1 MPLKKKHLTRKRK
14 NAKAKG
20 KGDIVPFLLKQKLG
34 SLSNQQKQDTL
45 KNIFSNLPRQDV
57 EDVITQKELTLK
69 ELAQEPKQL
78 FQITPLPIY
87 NYPFQQEVP
96 RGYEYNY
103 PLVKVMGTLRE
114 TDLVDSIYSLKK
126 DAELQEYPKHFLQ
139 TLFAN
144 FLKITK
150 KRRNNDYILSRIPDY
165 ELQQVLTTQ
174 KFFIIDFDFL
184 SNALELTGQKLTT
197 RGSYSGTSNYTKGVA
212 SVFPSKTKKFKSYN
226 AFITKKIKNI
236 IFDPLINAYK
246 AYWAIK
252 HTTKIMIDYYSIASA
267 SKHRPVFYRTT
278 HANNIRHFPIE
289 HDEPNMKGELERFR
303 DVWHHTEVGQQK
315 YKNELWDFAHSN
327 HWLQHPADVY
337 YRPPSDEPLN
347 IPEVT
352 NVHVYDVLTYYIL
365 ELNRMLEYLATYR
378 ISVVR
383 ELLEAINSDL
393 AHITNKIRTLYSVDL
408 ILTVAPQ
415 NTVFDEHRPYFRIS
429 IPDLP

>member
-1 MPLKKKHLTRKRK
+1 MPQKKKHLTRKRK
-14 NAKAKG
+14 KAKIKTKAKAKG

-34 SLSNQQKQDTL
+34 SLSNQQKQATL
-45 KNIFSNLPRQDV
+45 KNIFSNLPRQSV
-57 EDVITQKELTLK
+57 EDVITQKELALK

-78 FQITPLPIY
+78 FQITPLPRY
-87 NYPFQQEVP
+87 NYPFQQGVP

-150 KRRNNDYILSRIPDY
+150 KRRNNDYILSRISDY
-165 ELQQVLTTQ
+165 ELQQVLTTR

-184 SNALELTGQKLTT
+184 SNALELTGQKLTN
-197 RGSYSGTSNYTKGVA
+197 RGSYSGTSNYTKGIT
-212 SVFPSKTKKFKSYN
+212 SVNASKTKKFKSYN

-252 HTTKIMIDYYSIASA
+252 HTTKIMINYYSTLSGRQPDP
-267 SKHRPVFYRTT
+267 RPYP
-278 HANNIRHFPIE
+278 NIRHFPIE
-289 HDEPNMKGELERFR
+289 HDEPNLRGELQRFR
-303 DVWHHTEVGQQK
+303 DVWHHTEVGKQK
-315 YKNELWDFAHSN
+315 YKNELWDFAHDN
-327 HWLQHPADVY
+327 Y
-337 YRPPSDEPLN
+337 YQEEPEDEPLN

-383 ELLEAINSDL
+383 ELLDAINDDL
-393 AHITNKIRTLYSVDL
+393 AYITNRIHTLYGRGL
-408 ILTVAPQ
+408 IRPVAPQ
-415 NTVFDEHRPYFRIS
+415 NTEQDYHRPDFIIT
-429 IPDLP
+429 IPNLP

>member
-14 NAKAKG
+14 KMKANFKAKG

-34 SLSNQQKQDTL
+34 SLSNKQKQATL
-45 KNIFSNLPRQDV
+45 QNIFSNLPRQSV
-57 EDVITQKELTLK
+57 EDVITQNELVLK
-69 ELAQEPKQL
+69 ELAEQPKQP

-87 NYPFQQEVP
+87 NYPFQQHVP

-126 DAELQEYPKHFLQ
+126 DAELQDYPKHFLQ

-165 ELQQVLTTQ
+165 ELQQVLTTR

-197 RGSYSGTSNYTKGVA
+197 RGSYSGTSNYTKGIT
-212 SVFPSKTKKFKSYN
+212 SVNASKTKKFKSYN

-252 HTTKIMIDYYSIASA
+252 HTTKIMINYYNTLSGRQPDP
-267 SKHRPVFYRTT
+267 RPYP
-278 HANNIRHFPIE
+278 NIRHFPIE
-289 HDEPNMKGELERFR
+289 HDEPNLRGEFQRFR
-303 DVWHHTEVGQQK
+303 DVWHHTEVGKQK
-315 YKNELWDFAHSN
+315 YKNELWDFAHDN
-327 HWLQHPADVY
+327 Y
-337 YRPPSDEPLN
+337 YQEEPEDEPLN

-383 ELLEAINSDL
+383 ELLDAINNDL
-393 AHITNKIRTLYSVDL
+393 AYITNKIHTLYGRGL
-408 ILTVAPQ
+408 IRSVAPQ
-415 NTVFDEHRPYFRIS
+415 NTEQDYHRPDFIIS

>member
-1 MPLKKKHLTRKRK
+1 MPLKKKHLTRKNAK
-14 NAKAKG
+14 TNAKARG

-34 SLSNQQKQDTL
+34 SLSNKQKQATL
-45 KNIFSNLPRQDV
+45 KNIFSYLPKQHV
-57 EDVITQKELTLK
+57 EDAITQKELALK

-78 FQITPLPIY
+78 FQITPLPRY
-87 NYPFQQEVP
+87 NYPFQQGVP

-103 PLVKVMGTLRE
+103 PLVKVMGSLRE
-114 TDLVDSIYSLKK
+114 TDLVDSIYSLKR
-126 DAELQEYPKHFLQ
+126 DAELQDYPKHFLQ

-150 KRRNNDYILSRIPDY
+150 KRRTYDDYILSRIPDY
-165 ELQQVLTTQ
+165 ELQQVLTTR

-197 RGSYSGTSNYTKGVA
+197 RGSYSGTSNYTKGIT
-212 SVFPSKTKKFKSYN
+212 SVNASKTKKFKSYN

-278 HANNIRHFPIE
+278 HATNIRHFPIE
-289 HDEPNMKGELERFR
+289 HDEPNMKGELQRFR
-303 DVWHHTEVGQQK
+303 DVWHHTEVGKQK
-315 YKNELWDFAHSN
+315 YKNELWDFAHYN
-327 HWLQHPADVY
+327 HYLEQPE
-337 YRPPSDEPLN
+337 DEPLN

-383 ELLEAINSDL
+383 ELLDAINDDL
-393 AHITNKIRTLYSVDL
+393 AYITNKIHTLYGRGL
-408 ILTVAPQ
+408 IRSVAPQ
-415 NTVFDEHRPYFRIS
+415 NTEQDYHRPDFIIT

>member
-20 KGDIVPFLLKQKLG
+20 KEDIVPFLLKQKLG
-34 SLSNQQKQDTL
+34 SLSNKQKQATL
-45 KNIFSNLPRQDV
+45 KNIFSYLPRQDV
-57 EDVITQKELTLK
+57 EDVITQKELVLK
-69 ELAQEPKQL
+69 ELAQEPKKL
-78 FQITPLPIY
+78 FQITPLPRY
-87 NYPFQQEVP
+87 NYPFQQDVP

-165 ELQQVLTTQ
+165 ELQQVLTTR

-212 SVFPSKTKKFKSYN
+212 SVNASKTKKFKSYN
-226 AFITKKIKNI
+226 AFITKKLKNT

-252 HTTKIMIDYYSIASA
+252 HTTKIMINYYSTLSGRQPDP
-267 SKHRPVFYRTT
+267 RPYP
-278 HANNIRHFPIE
+278 NIRHFPIE
-289 HDEPNMKGELERFR
+289 HYEPNMKGELQRFR
-303 DVWHHTEVGQQK
+303 DVWHHTEVGKQK
-315 YKNELWDFAHSN
+315 YKNELWDFAHDN
-327 HWLQHPADVY
+327 Y
-337 YRPPSDEPLN
+337 YQEEPEDEPLN

-383 ELLEAINSDL
+383 ELLDAINADL
-393 AHITNKIRTLYSVDL
+393 LYIDSKMDTLYGRGL
-408 ILTVAPQ
+408 IRSVAPQ
-415 NTVFDEHRPYFRIS
+415 NTLFDNDRPYFRIS

>member
-1 MPLKKKHLTRKRK
+1 MDMPLQKKHLTRKK
-14 NAKAKG
+14 AKTKANAKAKG

-34 SLSNQQKQDTL
+34 SLSNQQKQSTL
-45 KNIFSNLPRQDV
+45 KNIFSNLPRQSV
-57 EDVITQKELTLK
+57 EDAITQKELVLK
-69 ELAQEPKQL
+69 ELAQEPKQP
-78 FQITPLPIY
+78 FQITPLPVY
-87 NYPFQQEVP
+87 NYPFQQTVP

-103 PLVKVMGTLRE
+103 PLVKVMGTHTE
-114 TDLVDSIYSLKK
+114 TDLVDSIYSLKR
-126 DAELQEYPKHFLQ
+126 DTELVDYPKHFLQ

-150 KRRNNDYILSRIPDY
+150 RRRNDDYILSRIPDY
-165 ELQQVLTTQ
+165 ELQQVLTTN

-197 RGSYSGTSNYTKGVA
+197 RGSYSGTSNYSKGIA
-212 SVFPSKTKKFKSYN
+212 NVFPSKTKKFKSYN

-252 HTTKIMIDYYSIASA
+252 HTTKIMITYYSIVSA

-278 HANNIRHFPIE
+278 YATNIRHFPIE
-289 HDEPNMKGELERFR
+289 HDEPNLKGELQRFR
-303 DVWHHTEVGQQK
+303 DVWHHTEVGKQK
-315 YKNELWDFAHSN
+315 YKNELWDFAGYY
-327 HWLQHPADVY
+327 DVQ
-337 YRPPSDEPLN
+337 PEDKPLN

-365 ELNRMLEYLATYR
+365 ELNRSLEYLATYR
-378 ISVVR
+378 ISVLR
-383 ELLEAINSDL
+383 ELLDAINSDL

-408 ILTVAPQ
+408 IRTVAPQ
-415 NTVFDEHRPYFRIS
+415 NTVFDNDRPYFRIS

>member
-1 MPLKKKHLTRKRK
+1 MPFKKKHLTRKRK
-14 NAKAKG
+14 NAKIKTKAKAKG

-34 SLSNQQKQDTL
+34 NLTNKQKQATL
-45 KNIFSNLPRQDV
+45 KNIFSNLPRQSV
-57 EDVITQKELTLK
+57 EDAIIQKELALK
-69 ELAQEPKQL
+69 ELAEKPRQL
-78 FQITPLPIY
+78 DQITPVPIY
-87 NYPFQQEVP
+87 NYPFQQKLP

-103 PLVKVMGTLRE
+103 PLVKVMGSNTE
-114 TDLVDSIYSLKK
+114 TDLVDNIYSLKR
-126 DAELQEYPKHFLQ
+126 DAEYPKQFLQ

-165 ELQQVLTTQ
+165 ELQQVLTTR

-197 RGSYSGTSNYTKGVA
+197 RGSYSGTSNYTKGIT
-212 SVFPSKTKKFKSYN
+212 SVNASKTKKFKSYN

-252 HTTKIMIDYYSIASA
+252 HTTKIMINYYSTLSGRQPDP
-267 SKHRPVFYRTT
+267 RPYP
-278 HANNIRHFPIE
+278 NIRHFPIE
-289 HDEPNMKGELERFR
+289 HDEPNLRGELQRFR
-303 DVWHHTEVGQQK
+303 DVWHHTEVGKQK
-315 YKNELWDFAHSN
+315 YKNELWDFAHDN
-327 HWLQHPADVY
+327 Y
-337 YRPPSDEPLN
+337 YQEEPEDEPLN

-383 ELLEAINSDL
+383 ELLDAINNDL
-393 AHITNKIRTLYSVDL
+393 AYIINKIHTLYGRGL
-408 ILTVAPQ
+408 IRPVAPQ
-415 NTVFDEHRPYFRIS
+415 NTEQDYHRPDFIIT

>member
-1 MPLKKKHLTRKRK
+1 MPLKKKHLTRKIK
-14 NAKAKG
+14 NTKAKG
-20 KGDIVPFLLKQKLG
+20 KGDIVAFLLKQKLG
-34 SLSNQQKQDTL
+34 SLSNQQKQATL
-45 KNIFSNLPRQDV
+45 KNIFSNLPRQHI
-57 EDVITQKELTLK
+57 EDVITQKELALK
-69 ELAQEPKQL
+69 ELAEQPKQL

-87 NYPFQQEVP
+87 NYPFQQDVP

-103 PLVKVMGTLRE
+103 PLVKVMGPLIE

-126 DAELQEYPKHFLQ
+126 DVELVDYPKHFLQ
-139 TLFAN
+139 TLFTN

-150 KRRNNDYILSRIPDY
+150 RRRTYDDYILSRIPDY
-165 ELQQVLTTQ
+165 ELQQVLTTN

-197 RGSYSGTSNYTKGVA
+197 RGSYSGTSNYSKGIA
-212 SVFPSKTKKFKSYN
+212 NVFPSKTKKFKSYN

-252 HTTKIMIDYYSIASA
+252 HTTKIMITYYSIVSA
-267 SKHRPVFYRTT
+267 RKHRPVFYRTT
-278 HANNIRHFPIE
+278 YATNIRHFPIE
-289 HDEPNMKGELERFR
+289 HDEPNLKGELQRFR
-303 DVWHHTEVGQQK
+303 DVWHHTEVGKQK
-315 YKNELWDFAHSN
+315 YKNELFDFAGYY
-327 HWLQHPADVY
+327 DVQ
-337 YRPPSDEPLN
+337 PEDKPLYT
-347 IPEVT
+347 PEVT

-365 ELNRMLEYLATYR
+365 ELNRSLEYLATYR

-383 ELLEAINSDL
+383 ELLDAINSDL

-415 NTVFDEHRPYFRIS
+415 NTVFDNDRPYFRIS

>member
-1 MPLKKKHLTRKRK
+1 MPLKKAYLTRKK
-14 NAKAKG
+14 TKANAKVNVKAKG
-20 KGDIVPFLLKQKLG
+20 KAYIVPFLLKQKLAT
-34 SLSNQQKQDTL
+34 LSNKQKQSTL
-45 KNIFSNLPRQDV
+45 KNIFSYLPRQSV
-57 EDVITQKELTLK
+57 EDVITQNELALK
-69 ELAQEPKQL
+69 ELAEQPKQP

-87 NYPFQQEVP
+87 NYPFQQTVP
-96 RGYEYNY
+96 RGYQYNY
-103 PLVKVMGTLRE
+103 PLVKVMGTHTE

-126 DAELQEYPKHFLQ
+126 DVELVDYPKHFLQ

-150 KRRNNDYILSRIPDY
+150 RRRSYDYILSRIPDY
-165 ELQQVLTTQ
+165 ELQQVLTTR

-197 RGSYSGTSNYTKGVA
+197 RGSYTGTSNYSKGIA
-212 SVFPSKTKKFKSYN
+212 NVFPSKTKKFKSYN

-252 HTTKIMIDYYSIASA
+252 HTTKIMITYYSTLSGRQPDP
-267 SKHRPVFYRTT
+267 RPYP
-278 HANNIRHFPIE
+278 NIRHFPIE
-289 HDEPNMKGELERFR
+289 HDEPNLKGELQRFR
-303 DVWHHTEVGQQK
+303 DVWHNTEVGQQK
-315 YKNELWDFAHSN
+315 YKNELWDFAHYN
-327 HWLQHPADVY
+327 FYQEQPE
-337 YRPPSDEPLN
+337 DEPLN

-365 ELNRMLEYLATYR
+365 ELNRSLEYLATYR

-383 ELLEAINSDL
+383 ELLDAINADL
-393 AHITNKIRTLYSVDL
+393 LYIDSKIDILYGRGL
-408 ILTVAPQ
+408 IRSVAPQ
-415 NTVFDEHRPYFRIS
+415 NSVFDEHRPYFRIS

>member
-14 NAKAKG
+14 NAKIKTKAKAKG

-34 SLSNQQKQDTL
+34 SLSNQQKQATL
-45 KNIFSNLPRQDV
+45 KNIFSNLPRQSV
-57 EDVITQKELTLK
+57 EDVITQKELALK

-78 FQITPLPIY
+78 FQITPLPRY
-87 NYPFQQEVP
+87 NYPFQQGVP

-144 FLKITK
+144 FIKITK

-165 ELQQVLTTQ
+165 ELQQVLTTR

-197 RGSYSGTSNYTKGVA
+197 RGSYSGTSNYTKGIT
-212 SVFPSKTKKFKSYN
+212 SVNASKTKKFKSYN
-226 AFITKKIKNI
+226 AFIIKKLKNT

-252 HTTKIMIDYYSIASA
+252 HTTKIMINYYSTLSGRQPDP
-267 SKHRPVFYRTT
+267 RPYP
-278 HANNIRHFPIE
+278 NIRHFPIE
-289 HDEPNMKGELERFR
+289 HDEPNMKGELQRFK
-303 DVWHHTEVGQQK
+303 DVWHHTEVGKQK
-315 YKNELWDFAHSN
+315 YKNELWDFAHDN
-327 HWLQHPADVY
+327 Y
-337 YRPPSDEPLN
+337 YQEEPEDEPLN

-383 ELLEAINSDL
+383 ELLDAINNDL
-393 AHITNKIRTLYSVDL
+393 AYITNRIHTLYGRGL
-408 ILTVAPQ
+408 IRPVAPQ
-415 NTVFDEHRPYFRIS
+415 NTEQDYHRPDFIIS
-429 IPDLP
+429 IPNLP

>member
-1 MPLKKKHLTRKRK
+1 MPLKKKHLTRKIK
-14 NAKAKG
+14 KTKAKG
-20 KGDIVPFLLKQKLG
+20 KEDIVPFLLKQKLG
-34 SLSNQQKQDTL
+34 SLSNKQKQATL

-57 EDVITQKELTLK
+57 EDVITQKELALK
-69 ELAQEPKQL
+69 ELAQEPKKL
-78 FQITPLPIY
+78 FQITPLPRY
-87 NYPFQQEVP
+87 NYPFQQDTP

-126 DAELQEYPKHFLQ
+126 DAELQDYPKHFLQ

-144 FLKITK
+144 FIKITK

-165 ELQQVLTTQ
+165 ELQQVLTTR

-184 SNALELTGQKLTT
+184 SNALELTGQKLTN
-197 RGSYSGTSNYTKGVA
+197 RGSYSGTSNYTKGIT
-212 SVFPSKTKKFKSYN
+212 SVTASKTKKFKSYN
-226 AFITKKIKNI
+226 AFITKKLKNT

-252 HTTKIMIDYYSIASA
+252 HTTKIMINYYSTLSGRQPDP
-267 SKHRPVFYRTT
+267 RPYP
-278 HANNIRHFPIE
+278 NIRHFPIE
-289 HDEPNMKGELERFR
+289 HDEPNLRGELERFR
-303 DVWHHTEVGQQK
+303 DVWHHTEVGKQK
-315 YKNELWDFAHSN
+315 YKNELWDFAHDN
-327 HWLQHPADVY
+327 Y
-337 YRPPSDEPLN
+337 YQEEPEDEPLN

-383 ELLEAINSDL
+383 ELLEAINNDL
-393 AHITNKIRTLYSVDL
+393 AYITNKIHTLYGRGL
-408 ILTVAPQ
+408 IRTVAPQ
-415 NTVFDEHRPYFRIS
+415 NTEQDYHRPDFIIT

>member
-14 NAKAKG
+14 NTKTNTKARG
-20 KGDIVPFLLKQKLG
+20 KADIVPFLLKQKLG
-34 SLSNQQKQDTL
+34 SLSNQQKQTTL
-45 KNIFSNLPRQDV
+45 KNIFSNLPRQSV
-57 EDVITQKELTLK
+57 EDVITQKELALK
-69 ELAQEPKQL
+69 ELAQQPKQL
-78 FQITPLPIY
+78 FQITPLPHY
-87 NYPFQQEVP
+87 NYPFQQGVP

-103 PLVKVMGTLRE
+103 PLVKVMGSLRE

-126 DAELQEYPKHFLQ
+126 DAELQDYPKHFLQ

-165 ELQQVLTTQ
+165 ELQQVLTTR

-197 RGSYSGTSNYTKGVA
+197 RGSYTGTSNYTKGVA
-212 SVFPSKTKKFKSYN
+212 SINASKTKKFKSYN
-226 AFITKKIKNI
+226 AFITKKLKNT

-252 HTTKIMIDYYSIASA
+252 HTTKIMINYYNTLSGRQPDP
-267 SKHRPVFYRTT
+267 RPYP
-278 HANNIRHFPIE
+278 NIRHFPIE
-289 HDEPNMKGELERFR
+289 HDEPNLRGELQRFR
-303 DVWHHTEVGQQK
+303 DVWHHTEVGKQK
-315 YKNELWDFAHSN
+315 YKNELWDFAHDY
-327 HWLQHPADVY
+327 QEEPEDK
-337 YRPPSDEPLN
+337 PLN

-383 ELLEAINSDL
+383 ELLDAINNDL
-393 AHITNKIRTLYSVDL
+393 AYITNKIHTLYGRGL
-408 ILTVAPQ
+408 IRSVAPQ
-415 NTVFDEHRPYFRIS
+415 NTEQDYHRPDFIIT

>member
-1 MPLKKKHLTRKRK
+1 MPLKKKHLTRKR
-14 NAKAKG
+14 KAKG

-34 SLSNQQKQDTL
+34 SLSNQQKKSTL
-45 KNIFSNLPRQDV
+45 KNIFSYLPRQSV
-57 EDVITQKELTLK
+57 EDVITQNELVLK
-69 ELAQEPKQL
+69 ELAEQPKQP

-87 NYPFQQEVP
+87 NYPFQQDVP

-126 DAELQEYPKHFLQ
+126 DSELQEYPKHFLQ

-184 SNALELTGQKLTT
+184 SNALELTGQKLTN
-197 RGSYSGTSNYTKGVA
+197 RGSYSGTSNYTKGIT
-212 SVFPSKTKKFKSYN
+212 SVNASKTKKFKSYN

-252 HTTKIMIDYYSIASA
+252 HTTKIMINYYSIASA

-278 HANNIRHFPIE
+278 YATNIRHFPIE
-289 HDEPNMKGELERFR
+289 HDEPNMKGELQRFR
-303 DVWHHTEVGQQK
+303 DVWHHTEVGKQK
-315 YKNELWDFAHSN
+315 YKNELWDFAHYN
-327 HWLQHPADVY
+327 Y
-337 YRPPSDEPLN
+337 YQEQPEDKPLN
-347 IPEVT
+347 TPEVT

-365 ELNRMLEYLATYR
+365 ELNRSLEYLATYR

-383 ELLEAINSDL
+383 ELLDAINSDL

-415 NTVFDEHRPYFRIS
+415 NTVFDNTRPYFRIS

>member
-1 MPLKKKHLTRKRK
+1 MPQKKKHLTRKRK
-14 NAKAKG
+14 NTKAKG
-20 KGDIVPFLLKQKLG
+20 KGE
-34 SLSNQQKQDTL
+34 S
-45 KNIFSNLPRQDV
+45 V
-57 EDVITQKELTLK
+57 EDAITQKELVLK
-69 ELAQEPKQL
+69 ELAQQPKQL
-78 FQITPLPIY
+78 FQITPLPRY
-87 NYPFQQEVP
+87 NYPFQQGVP

-103 PLVKVMGTLRE
+103 PLVKVMGSLRE
-114 TDLVDSIYSLKK
+114 TDLVDSIYSLKR
-126 DAELQEYPKHFLQ
+126 DAELQDYPKHFLQ

-165 ELQQVLTTQ
+165 ELQQVLTTR

-197 RGSYSGTSNYTKGVA
+197 RGSYSGTSNYTKGIT
-212 SVFPSKTKKFKSYN
+212 SVNASKTKKFKSYN

-252 HTTKIMIDYYSIASA
+252 HTTKIMITYYNTLSGRQPDP
-267 SKHRPVFYRTT
+267 RPYP
-278 HANNIRHFPIE
+278 NIRHFPIE
-289 HDEPNMKGELERFR
+289 HYEPNMKGELQRFR
-303 DVWHHTEVGQQK
+303 DVWHHTEVGKQK
-315 YKNELWDFAHSN
+315 YKNELWDFAH
-327 HWLQHPADVY
+327 D
-337 YRPPSDEPLN
+337 YREEPEDEPLN

-383 ELLEAINSDL
+383 ELLDAINDDL
-393 AHITNKIRTLYSVDL
+393 AYITNKIHTLYGRGL
-408 ILTVAPQ
+408 IRPVAPQ
-415 NTVFDEHRPYFRIS
+415 NTEQDYHRPDFIIT

>member
-14 NAKAKG
+14 KTKAKAKAKG
-20 KGDIVPFLLKQKLG
+20 KGEIVPFLLKQKLG
-34 SLSNQQKQDTL
+34 SLSNQQKQATL
-45 KNIFSNLPRQDV
+45 KNIFSYLPRQSV
-57 EDVITQKELTLK
+57 EDVITQNELVLK

-78 FQITPLPIY
+78 FQITPLPRY

-126 DAELQEYPKHFLQ
+126 DAELVDYPKHFLQ

-150 KRRNNDYILSRIPDY
+150 KRRTYDDYILSRIPDY

-197 RGSYSGTSNYTKGVA
+197 RGSYSGTSNYTKGIT
-212 SVFPSKTKKFKSYN
+212 SVNASKTKKFKSYN

-252 HTTKIMIDYYSIASA
+252 HTTKIMINYYSTLSGRQPDP
-267 SKHRPVFYRTT
+267 RPYP
-278 HANNIRHFPIE
+278 NIRHFPIE
-289 HDEPNMKGELERFR
+289 HNEPNLRGELQRFR
-303 DVWHHTEVGQQK
+303 DVLHHTEVGKQK
-315 YKNELWDFAHSN
+315 YKNELWDFAHDN
-327 HWLQHPADVY
+327 Y
-337 YRPPSDEPLN
+337 YQEEPEDEPLN

-378 ISVVR
+378 IIVVR
-383 ELLEAINSDL
+383 ELLDAINNDL
-393 AHITNKIRTLYSVDL
+393 AYITNKIHTLYGRGL
-408 ILTVAPQ
+408 IRPVAPQ
-415 NTVFDEHRPYFRIS
+415 NTEQDYHRPDFIIS

>member
-1 MPLKKKHLTRKRK
+1 MPLKKKHLTRKIK
-14 NAKAKG
+14 KTKAKG
-20 KGDIVPFLLKQKLG
+20 KGDIVPFLLKQKLD
-34 SLSNQQKQDTL
+34 SLSNQQKQSTL
-45 KNIFSNLPRQDV
+45 KNIFSNLSRQSV
-57 EDVITQKELTLK
+57 EDVITQKELALK
-69 ELAQEPKQL
+69 ELAQEPKQP

-87 NYPFQQEVP
+87 NYPFQQDTP

-197 RGSYSGTSNYTKGVA
+197 RGSYSGTSNYSKGVA
-212 SVFPSKTKKFKSYN
+212 NVFPSKTKKFKSFN

-278 HANNIRHFPIE
+278 HATNIRHFPIE

-303 DVWHHTEVGQQK
+303 DVWHHTEVGKQK
-315 YKNELWDFAHSN
+315 YKNELWDFAHDN
-327 HWLQHPADVY
+327 Y
-337 YRPPSDEPLN
+337 YQEEPEDEPLN

-383 ELLEAINSDL
+383 ELLDAINSDL

>member
-1 MPLKKKHLTRKRK
+1 MPLKKAYLTRKK
-14 NAKAKG
+14 NKVKAKG
-20 KGDIVPFLLKQKLG
+20 KADILPFLLKQKLG
-34 SLSNQQKQDTL
+34 SLSNKQKQATL
-45 KNIFSNLPRQDV
+45 KNIFSYLPRQSV
-57 EDVITQKELTLK
+57 EDVITQNELVLK
-69 ELAQEPKQL
+69 ELAEQPKQP

-87 NYPFQQEVP
+87 NYPFQQDVP

-103 PLVKVMGTLRE
+103 PLVKVMGPLIE
-114 TDLVDSIYSLKK
+114 TDLVDSIYSLKR
-126 DAELQEYPKHFLQ
+126 DVELVDYPKHFLQ

-150 KRRNNDYILSRIPDY
+150 RRRSYDDYILSRIPDY
-165 ELQQVLTTQ
+165 ELQQVLTTR

-197 RGSYSGTSNYTKGVA
+197 RGSYSGTSNYSKGIA
-212 SVFPSKTKKFKSYN
+212 NVFPSKTKKFKSYN

-252 HTTKIMIDYYSIASA
+252 HTTKIMINYYNTLSGRQPDP
-267 SKHRPVFYRTT
+267 RPYP
-278 HANNIRHFPIE
+278 NIRHFPIE
-289 HDEPNMKGELERFR
+289 HDEPNLRGELQRFR
-303 DVWHHTEVGQQK
+303 DVWHYTEVGKQK
-315 YKNELWDFAHSN
+315 YKNELWDFAHDN
-327 HWLQHPADVY
+327 FYQEQPE
-337 YRPPSDEPLN
+337 DEPLN

-365 ELNRMLEYLATYR
+365 ELNRSLEYLATYR

-383 ELLEAINSDL
+383 ELLDAINADL
-393 AHITNKIRTLYSVDL
+393 LYIDSKIDTLYGRGL
-408 ILTVAPQ
+408 IRPVAPQ
-415 NTVFDEHRPYFRIS
+415 NSVFDNTRPYFRIS

>member
-1 MPLKKKHLTRKRK
+1 MPLKKKHLTQKRK
-14 NAKAKG
+14 NTKAKG

-34 SLSNQQKQDTL
+34 SLSNQQKQATL

-69 ELAQEPKQL
+69 ELAQEPKQP

-126 DAELQEYPKHFLQ
+126 DAELQDYPKHFLQ

-212 SVFPSKTKKFKSYN
+212 SVNASKTKKFKSYN

-246 AYWAIK
+246 AYWTIK
-252 HTTKIMIDYYSIASA
+252 HTTKIMIDYYSIVSA

-278 HANNIRHFPIE
+278 YATNIRHFPIE
-289 HDEPNMKGELERFR
+289 HDEPNLRGELESFR
-303 DVWHHTEVGQQK
+303 DVWHHTEVGKQK
-315 YKNELWDFAHSN
+315 YKNELWDFAR
-327 HWLQHPADVY
+327 Y
-337 YRPPSDEPLN
+337 YDAEPEDEPLN
-347 IPEVT
+347 TPEVT

-383 ELLEAINSDL
+383 ELLDAINSDL
-393 AHITNKIRTLYSVDL
+393 AHITNKIRTLYSDDL

-415 NTVFDEHRPYFRIS
+415 NTVFDNDRPYFRIS
-429 IPDLP
+429 IPDLR

>member
-20 KGDIVPFLLKQKLG
+20 KEDIVPFLLKQKLG
-34 SLSNQQKQDTL
+34 SLSNKQKQATL
-45 KNIFSNLPRQDV
+45 KNIFSYLPRQDV
-57 EDVITQKELTLK
+57 EDVITQKELVLK
-69 ELAQEPKQL
+69 ELAQEPKKL
-78 FQITPLPIY
+78 FQITPLPRY
-87 NYPFQQEVP
+87 NYPFQQDVP

-165 ELQQVLTTQ
+165 ELQQVLTTR

-212 SVFPSKTKKFKSYN
+212 SVNASKTKKFKSYN
-226 AFITKKIKNI
+226 AFITKKLKNT

-252 HTTKIMIDYYSIASA
+252 HTTKIMINYYSTLSGRQPDP
-267 SKHRPVFYRTT
+267 RPYP
-278 HANNIRHFPIE
+278 NIRHFPIE
-289 HDEPNMKGELERFR
+289 HDEPNMKGELQRFR
-303 DVWHHTEVGQQK
+303 DVWHHTEVGKQK
-315 YKNELWDFAHSN
+315 YKNELWDFAHDN
-327 HWLQHPADVY
+327 Y
-337 YRPPSDEPLN
+337 YQEEPEDEPLN

-383 ELLEAINSDL
+383 ELLDAINADL
-393 AHITNKIRTLYSVDL
+393 LYIDSKMDTLYGRGL
-408 ILTVAPQ
+408 IRSVAPQ
-415 NTVFDEHRPYFRIS
+415 NTVFDNDRPYFRIS

>member
-20 KGDIVPFLLKQKLG
+20 KEDIVPFLLKQKLG
-34 SLSNQQKQDTL
+34 SLSNKQKQATL
-45 KNIFSNLPRQDV
+45 KNIFSYLPRQDV
-57 EDVITQKELTLK
+57 EDVITQKELVLK
-69 ELAQEPKQL
+69 ELAQEPKKL
-78 FQITPLPIY
+78 FQITPLPRY
-87 NYPFQQEVP
+87 NYPFQQDVP

-165 ELQQVLTTQ
+165 ELQQVLTTR

-212 SVFPSKTKKFKSYN
+212 SVNASKTKKFKSYN
-226 AFITKKIKNI
+226 AFITKKLKNT

-252 HTTKIMIDYYSIASA
+252 HTTKIMINYYSTLSGRQPDP
-267 SKHRPVFYRTT
+267 RPYP
-278 HANNIRHFPIE
+278 NIRHFPIE
-289 HDEPNMKGELERFR
+289 HDEPNMKGELQRFR
-303 DVWHHTEVGQQK
+303 DVWHHTEVGKQK
-315 YKNELWDFAHSN
+315 YKNELWDFAHDN
-327 HWLQHPADVY
+327 Y
-337 YRPPSDEPLN
+337 YQEEPEDEPLN

-383 ELLEAINSDL
+383 ELLDAINADL
-393 AHITNKIRTLYSVDL
+393 LYIDSKMETLYGRGL
-408 ILTVAPQ
+408 IRSVAPQ
-415 NTVFDEHRPYFRIS
+415 NTVFDNDRPYFRIS

>member
-1 MPLKKKHLTRKRK
+1 MPLGKKRLTQKRK

-20 KGDIVPFLLKQKLG
+20 KADIVAFLLKQKLG
-34 SLSNQQKQDTL
+34 SLSNQQKQATL

-57 EDVITQKELTLK
+57 EDVITQKELALK
-69 ELAQEPKQL
+69 ELAQEPKKL
-78 FQITPLPIY
+78 FQITPLPRY
-87 NYPFQQEVP
+87 NYPFQQDVP

-126 DAELQEYPKHFLQ
+126 DAELQDYPKHFLQ

-197 RGSYSGTSNYTKGVA
+197 RGSYSGTSNYSKGVA
-212 SVFPSKTKKFKSYN
+212 SVNASKTKKFKSYN

-252 HTTKIMIDYYSIASA
+252 HTTKIMINYYSTLSGRQPDP
-267 SKHRPVFYRTT
+267 RPYP
-278 HANNIRHFPIE
+278 NIRHFPIE
-289 HDEPNMKGELERFR
+289 HDEPNLRGELQRFR
-303 DVWHHTEVGQQK
+303 DVWHHTEVGKQK
-315 YKNELWDFAHSN
+315 YKNELWEFAHYN
-327 HWLQHPADVY
+327 H
-337 YRPPSDEPLN
+337 YREEPEDEPLN

-383 ELLEAINSDL
+383 ELLDAINADL
-393 AHITNKIRTLYSVDL
+393 LYIDSKIDTLYGRGL
-408 ILTVAPQ
+408 IRSVAPQ

>member
-14 NAKAKG
+14 KTKAKG
-20 KGDIVPFLLKQKLG
+20 KEDIVPFLLKQKLG
-34 SLSNQQKQDTL
+34 SLSNEQKQATL

-57 EDVITQKELTLK
+57 EDVITQKELALK
-69 ELAQEPKQL
+69 ELAQEPKKL
-78 FQITPLPIY
+78 FQITPLPRY
-87 NYPFQQEVP
+87 NYPFQQELP

-126 DAELQEYPKHFLQ
+126 DAELVDYPKHFLQ

-150 KRRNNDYILSRIPDY
+150 KRRTYDDYILSRIPDY
-165 ELQQVLTTQ
+165 ELQQVLTTR

-184 SNALELTGQKLTT
+184 SNALELTGQKLTN
-197 RGSYSGTSNYTKGVA
+197 RGSYSGTSNYTKGIT
-212 SVFPSKTKKFKSYN
+212 SVNASKTKKFKSYN

-252 HTTKIMIDYYSIASA
+252 HTTKIMIDYYSIVSA
-267 SKHRPVFYRTT
+267 RKHRPVFYRTT
-278 HANNIRHFPIE
+278 YATNIRHFPIE
-289 HDEPNMKGELERFR
+289 HDEPNLRGELQRFR
-303 DVWHHTEVGQQK
+303 DVWHNTEVGQQK
-315 YKNELWDFAHSN
+315 YKNELWDFARYY
-327 HWLQHPADVY
+327 DVE
-337 YRPPSDEPLN
+337 PEDKPLN
-347 IPEVT
+347 TPEVT

-393 AHITNKIRTLYSVDL
+393 AHITNKIRTLYSIDL

-415 NTVFDEHRPYFRIS
+415 NTVFDNDRPYFRIS

>member
-1 MPLKKKHLTRKRK
+1 MPLKKAYLTRKK
-14 NAKAKG
+14 KKANIKANAKAKG

-34 SLSNQQKQDTL
+34 SLSNQQKQATL

-57 EDVITQKELTLK
+57 EDVITQKELALK
-69 ELAQEPKQL
+69 ELAEQPKQL

-87 NYPFQQEVP
+87 NYPFQQDVP

-103 PLVKVMGTLRE
+103 PLVKVMGPLIE

-126 DAELQEYPKHFLQ
+126 DAELVDYPKHFLQ

-150 KRRNNDYILSRIPDY
+150 RRRTYDNYILSRIPDY
-165 ELQQVLTTQ
+165 ELQQVLTTR

-197 RGSYSGTSNYTKGVA
+197 RGSYSGTSHYTKGVA
-212 SVFPSKTKKFKSYN
+212 SVNASKTKKFKSYN

-252 HTTKIMIDYYSIASA
+252 HTTKIMIAHYSSLSDRQPDPHYY
-267 SKHRPVFYRTT
+267 P
-278 HANNIRHFPIE
+278 NIRHFPIE
-289 HDEPNMKGELERFR
+289 HTEPNLSGKLERFR
-303 DVWHHTEVGQQK
+303 DVWHHTEVGKQK
-315 YKNELWDFAHSN
+315 YKNELWDLAH
-327 HWLQHPADVY
+327 Y
-337 YRPPSDEPLN
+337 YHYQEEPEDEPLN

-378 ISVVR
+378 ISVLR
-383 ELLEAINSDL
+383 ELLDAINDDL
-393 AHITNKIRTLYSVDL
+393 LYIDNKINTLYGTY
-408 ILTVAPQ
+408 IIRTVAPQ
-415 NTVFDEHRPYFRIS
+415 NTEEDSHRPDFRIE
-429 IPDLP
+429 IPDLG